1 MRASARNRRH
11 QLTPS
16 QQPAQPCVT
25 ATLGSSRDVGNGPK
39 PPRTDHTRARSAR
52 CQAPQLSRSAVRL
65 GAGPQPSRKTRTK
78 RKKAYGAHPKKAEPS
93 HWPPRQLEGR
103 AARAAGAVRAGCGLV
118 TRAVR
123 ESVGLRGEVV
133 AAAAVPV
140 LVL

>member
-1 MRASARNRRH
+1 M
-11 QLTPS
+11 
-16 QQPAQPCVT
+16 T

-52 CQAPQLSRSAVRL
+52 CQAPQLARSAVRL

-78 RKKAYGAHPKKAEPS
+78 RKKACGAHPKKAEPS

-103 AARAAGAVRAGCGLV
+103 AARPVRAGCVGRAVRAVRAGCAGCDLV
-118 TRAVR
+118 TRAVG
-123 ESVGLRGEVV
+123 ESGGVRGQVV